1 MLTACSTDTVSRM
14 LHDDSDRVTFT
25 ATTDRDDAATT
36 TRGLISE
43 ATGTPFLNTQAGRP
57 LMLSTTVTPR
67 TSGTVPSVR
76 QEQGDCPS
84 TSTRGQRFEG
94 AAADLTAFRVSAIK
108 TDQEVSTEDFAEA
121 TPDFF
126 YNLKATKNTDDVFRI
141 TQDYYWPATSEKLWF
156 YAYTFMPYSDDNQNV
171 VVSAQTAGGPQKV
184 TFTVDPTVTNQV
196 DLMTANTETQAFNNS
211 GTGTAKKAAVPLS
224 FRHEL
229 TAIRFVIGEQWLAGS
244 VKSVA
249 IRNVHGVGT
258 LTIGGGWAW
267 TDEDGQALTA
277 NNSYALTLNKGGLSG
292 TQGEEI
298 MDGDFS
304 DQYFLMIPQSF
315 DDNDNAV
322 LEVTYQDGAQ
332 EYTVTAPLKGQAAW
346 ERNTTVTYAISSH
359 TLTTLKIGSIAWPVT
374 NETQTW
380 EGPKTDFVAGDEVG
394 LYVVNPDG
402 KTIPENHRNIKC
414 TYDGEAWTIAHP
426 TGDPVYKLPGYQ
438 YFFYYPYTP
447 TPDTKYPVQGQNT
460 TDTSASD
467 FFGTL
472 VNGWSP
478 AAIQN
483 DEGKLNAQDL
493 QIAKAVDHAQLA
505 STVNAQMTHQMNIG
519 ILTLTDKEVNTTITY
534 KIDDSYSWVHGGGVS
549 TIAASADFIDNLPYQ
564 HTNGKYYF
572 VFKPVTTLEDPGT
585 QIKANNTGG
594 TVDWSR
600 YLQSTSRGIKIVDD
614 NVTTSLASTAR
625 TDTYTLQLY
634 DLYYSTGAISHSLIT
649 GNSNYGEVIGLVTYI
664 GNQTNGNGTISGRTH
679 GLVLAK
685 SDYHEGDTYEFYFN
699 LAVNKPALFSPV
711 APTSKSSAWMI
722 PRVYQW
728 QRMFIA
734 AGGGISSIVEVSL
747 GNTENMATAQINY
760 GNFLSNISDYNSSGI
775 ESMTRG
781 TYWTSDKR
789 NETEYWNSWHWHI
802 GGQWDNESP
811 HHQYAIRCCLAF

>member
-1 MLTACSTDTVSRM
+1 MLTSCTTDIISSF
-14 LHDDSDRVTFT
+14 LHDGSDRVSFT
-25 ATTDRDDAATT
+25 ATIDSDDAATT
-36 TRGLISE
+36 RGLAEDAQGISFE
-43 ATGTPFLNTQAGRP
+43 HTQAGKP
-57 LMLSTTVTPR
+57 LMLSTTVTGR
-67 TSGTVPSVR
+67 GS
-76 QEQGDCPS
+76 QI
-84 TSTRGQRFEG
+84 TRGQRFGDQQTDE
-94 AAADLTAFRVSAIK
+94 LTQFRVSAIQ
-108 TDQEVSTEDFAEA
+108 TSNNISEEEFAVA

-126 YNLKATKNTDDVFRI
+126 YNLKAQKNSTSGIFEV
-141 TQDYYWPATSEKLWF
+141 TQDYYWPASNEKLWF
-156 YAYTFMPYSDDNQNV
+156 YAYTPCDDANV
-171 VVSAQTAGGPQKV
+171 VPSSQTVGGAQKV
-184 TFTVDPTVTNQV
+184 TFTVDTDITQQI
-196 DLMTANTETQAFNNS
+196 DLMTANTVTTAFNSVS
-211 GTGTAKKAAVPLS
+211 GATKKAEVPLT

-244 VKSVA
+244 IKSVA

-258 LTIGGGWAW
+258 LTIGDDVEGQSRWAW
-267 TDEDGQALTA
+267 KNAVGTDVAAT
-277 NNSYALTLNKGGLSG
+277 NSFELILNRSGLEG
-292 TQGEEI
+292 NEGDEF

-322 LEVTYQDGAQ
+322 IEVKYQDLAK